1 MQTIDDRGG
10 AGVHCGSLRKGLLM
24 RAWTVSWRTVLL
36 CSVGSFCLL
45 WGVASASAHSDYTF
59 TGSFGASG
67 AGAGQLSLVPS
78 AIPGETTNFGVA
90 VNDETHD
97 VYVADRGNNRV
108 DEFEADGTFVRAWG
122 WGVATGAAELQTC
135 TTATSCQQGLSG
147 LAPGEFEAPL
157 SIAVDNSPGGDGDVY
172 VADEGQNGES
182 PENFVSKFDS
192 EGKLIESW
200 GVKGQLDGSN
210 TPTGNFGLIDGLAV
224 DASGNLW
231 MSVKDDE
238 KINSAMYEFGQE
250 GNYIQNW
257 LLEGRS
263 EEGYIGE
270 EPESEVGSGIDPR
283 PGLAIDGS
291 GDLYVNGYAYIKRYT
306 AAGNEIGYAAYFLNT
321 FDLKQ
326 DGQEVKGIAA
336 DPATDD
342 IYVNV
347 DGLVERFASSCQAGE
362 YNYSCTPLE
371 SFGPPQSV
379 GSAGLAV
386 DSSTGAVYVLESGSD
401 QVEAFAPEVPRP
413 PTLEAEAV
421 AAVTSSSA
429 TFSATIDPTGPKTSY
444 QVEYGP
450 TASYGETVPA
460 SEAVVGSGFEALPV
474 SAHVQDLAAHTTYH
488 FRVVT
493 RNGKGTTYGEDRT
506 FTTQLA
512 ATAFALPDGRVWE
525 MVTPAEKDGALF
537 FSQNWGEIATGVPPN
552 PLVGEASVNGD
563 AMVDLASAPTEA
575 QPSGYVS
582 EVSVLST
589 RGPYGWSSR
598 VIAPPHKR
606 AAGPSLSEGGEYE
619 FFSEDLS
626 HAVIDPF
633 GPFTSLS
640 PEASEPTPYL
650 RTDYLGGNV
659 NEHCE
664 SDCYR
669 PLVTADNTPS
679 GVKFGGEEDPG
690 LGCHFLCGPS
700 FVDATPDAS
709 YVVMD
714 ANVEMTN
721 TESIDP
727 ELTSKPDEPGAYGR
741 YYEWGDGQLQPLY
754 LLPEDEGGYGV
765 AAGLLSSA
773 THQLSEDGS
782 VFFAYNGHLYLHD
795 FAKDES
801 VRLDVAQGV
810 AEPAAGGASFLY
822 AASDGSR
829 VLFSDSQQLTAA
841 TGGGIYECRIVEAAG
856 APGCELTLTKLA
868 GGRLIGGSKDASYLY
883 LEDAGGHLVVDHYN
897 SSEWTATSGPFVG
910 TWPESGA
917 SVAGFGNKVS
927 VSEVSPDGRWLTF
940 MSEEELTGYDNHD
953 AVSGQPDVEV
963 YLYGAASNK
972 LVCASCDPT
981 GARPV
986 GVEYNQNQL
995 VAGSLRTGWVAANLP
1010 PWTKSTPNES
1020 RYQPRFLSDS
1030 GRLFFD
1036 SRDAL
1041 APQDVNGTQDVYEYE
1056 PPGVGDCTTASAG
1069 FSEGSDG
1076 CVGLISSGSSAEESA
1091 FMDASEGG
1099 GDVFFITLSKL
1110 VSQDF
1115 DKALDVYD
1123 AHECTSASPCA
1134 PPTATI
1140 PPVCSTGDACKAAPT
1155 PQPAIFGAPSSATFS
1170 GAGNVSP
1177 SVPSSVA
1184 KAPKSKP
1191 LSRSQ
1196 KLARAL
1202 KACAKKRRAQR
1213 TTCIRSAQKRY
1224 GKAANHGKK
1233 G

>member
-1 MQTIDDRGG
+1 
-10 AGVHCGSLRKGLLM
+10 
-24 RAWTVSWRTVLL
+24 LL

-45 WGVASASAHSDYTF
+45 WGAASASAHSDYTF

-67 AGAGQLSLVPS
+67 TGAGQLSLVEEGLS
-78 AIPGETTNFGVA
+78 EQEQQEQRFGVA
-90 VNDETHD
+90 VNEETHD
-97 VYVADRGNNRV
+97 VYITDTGNNRV

-122 WGVATGAAELQTC
+122 WGVATGAAEPQTC
-135 TTATSCQQGLSG
+135 TTTTTSCQQGLSG
-147 LAPGEFEAPL
+147 LAPGEFEAPV

-172 VADEGQNGES
+172 VADKGRIVASGES
-182 PENFVSKFDS
+182 TDHFVSKFDA

-210 TPTGNFGLIDGLAV
+210 APTGDFGLIEGLAV

-231 MSVKDDE
+231 MSVRADE
-238 KINSAMYEFGQE
+238 KINSAMYEFGQD
-250 GNYIQNW
+250 GNYVQSW

-263 EEGYIGE
+263 EEEYPG
-270 EPESEVGSGIDPR
+270 SEVGSGITPL

-291 GDLYVNGYAYIKRYT
+291 GDLYVNGFADIKRYT
-306 AAGNEIGYAAYFLNT
+306 AAGNEVGYGAYFLET
-321 FDLKQ
+321 FNLNQ
-326 DGQEVKGIAA
+326 EYEEVKGIAA

-347 DGLVERFASSCQAGE
+347 DGLVERFASSCEAVE
-362 YNYSCTPLE
+362 ASCSPLE

-379 GSAGLAV
+379 GSVGLAV
-386 DSSTGAVYVLESGSD
+386 DSSTGAAYVLEPGSD
-401 QVEAFAPEVPRP
+401 QVEVFAPEVPRP

-450 TASYGETVPA
+450 TASYGGTAPA
-460 SEAVVGSGFEALPV
+460 SEAVIGSGFEALPV

-488 FRVVT
+488 FRVVA
-493 RNGKGTTYGEDRT
+493 RNEKGTTYGEDRT

-525 MVTPAEKDGALF
+525 MVTPAEKNGALF
-537 FSQNWGEIATGVPPN
+537 FSQNWGQIATGLLLN

-563 AMVDLASAPTEA
+563 AMIDLASAPTEA
-575 QPSGYVS
+575 EPSGYVN

-589 RGPYGWSSR
+589 RGPDAGWSSR
-598 VIAPPHKR
+598 VLAAPHER
-606 AAGPSLSEGGEYE
+606 ATGVSLSEGGEYE

-626 HAVIDPF
+626 RAVIDPF

-659 NEHCE
+659 SERCE

-669 PLVTADNTPS
+669 PLVTAANTQS
-679 GVKFGGEEDPG
+679 GVKFGGEVTPG
-690 LGCHFLCGPS
+690 LGCKFLCGPS

-709 YVVMD
+709 HVVINAD
-714 ANVEMTN
+714 VENANVQ
-721 TESIDP
+721 
-727 ELTSKPDEPGAYGR
+727 LTSTPVESESGGERR

-754 LLPEDEGGYGV
+754 LLPEDEGGNGV
-765 AAGLLSSA
+765 AAGGLSSA

-801 VRLDVAQGV
+801 VRLDVARGV
-810 AEPAAGGASFLY
+810 VEPAAGGASFLY

-883 LEDAGGHLVVDHYN
+883 LEDAGGHLVVDHYDGG
-897 SSEWTATSGPFVG
+897 EWTVTSGPFVG

-953 AVSGQPDVEV
+953 AVSGRPDVEV
-963 YLYGAASNK
+963 YLYEAASNK

-986 GVEYNQNQL
+986 GVEYNQYQL
-995 VAGSLRTGWVAANLP
+995 VAGSLRAGHWVAANLP
-1010 PWTKSTPNES
+1010 PWTKSTPTES

-1069 FSEGSDG
+1069 FSGGSDG

-1134 PPTATI
+1134 PPPATI

-1155 PQPAIFGAPSSATFS
+1155 PQPSIFGAPSSATFS

-1177 SVPSSVA
+1177 SGSPSVA

-1202 KACAKKRRAQR
+1202 KVCAKERRAQR
-1213 TTCIRSAQKRY
+1213 TTCVRSARKRY